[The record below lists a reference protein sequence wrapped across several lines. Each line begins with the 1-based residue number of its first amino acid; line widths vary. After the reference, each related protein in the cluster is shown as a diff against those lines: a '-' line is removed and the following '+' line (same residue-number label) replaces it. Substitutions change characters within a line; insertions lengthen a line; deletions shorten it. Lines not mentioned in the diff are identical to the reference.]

1 MQAPSL
7 FHGVTLGRCLASL
20 GLHVYT
26 YKMSGPVEHMTSTA
40 REDYGRQSV
49 TGTSRPF
56 Q

>member
-7 FHGVTLGRCLASL
+7 YRCVALGRCLASL
-20 GLHVYT
+20 GLRVYT
-26 YKMSGPVEHMTSTA
+26 YKMGGPVEHMISTA